1 METRGFGKTGLEVS
15 ALGFGGAPV
24 GFLETDRRQVTEIL
38 NTLLDR
44 GVNLID
50 TAASY
55 RGSEEAI
62 GEAIGHRRDDYVLVS
77 KCGQALDDI
86 EGAAWSPL
94 LIERTVERALRR
106 LKTDQIDVM
115 LLHSCDL
122 EVLQEGAAL
131 GALVKAREAGKVR
144 FVGYSGDNE
153 AAVHAAGLDE
163 VAVNRNL
170 HQPVRPGQH
179 RHRAPPGP
187 AQQYRCSGQAA
198 DCQRGLEGRLRAT
211 RHLRQLRQNLCRA
224 PGQDGDHAGRPG
236 VPRRG
241 WGGLVRDRVAL
252 YRVAARASP
261 RQSSARQTRRTSNAT
276 SRPWRRAPW
285 RRRSWPLCARR
296 SAAPRPPPASRG
308 WPRRRDRKSRFGQ
321 RCRRRREPSS
331 SNDARH
337 LCARSQSCWHS
348 PPGHKDSAA
357 GRPKPARPVAE
368 NPRAPRAPSPP
379 RADPSAAPVARRRDK
394 ANCCACREAGHRKVV
409 RKGAAADERAPT
421 SWPATRAPRTVTSKV
436 PDTQQG
442 SCFNTN
448 ARVPC
453 PTEGTPVLWPR
464 RQLWGSRT

>member
-163 VAVNRNL
+163 VAVIETSISLCDQANIDTVLPLARRNNIGVL
-170 HQPVRPGQH
+170 AKRPI
-179 RHRAPPGP
+179 AN
-187 AQQYRCSGQAA
+187 AA
-198 DCQRGLEGRLRAT
+198 WKDASEQRGIYVNYAKTYAERLAKMAITPADLGFPGEVGAAWSEIALRFTVSQPGVTTAIVGT
-211 RHLRQLRQNLCRA
+211 TNTANVERNVEALAKGALAETVVAALRQA
-224 PGQDGDHAGRPG
+224 F
-236 VPRRG
+236 
-241 WGGLVRDRVAL
+241 
-252 YRVAARASP
+252 
-261 RQSSARQTRRTSNAT
+261 
-276 SRPWRRAPW
+276 RRAE
-285 RRRSWPLCARR
+285 A
-296 SAAPRPPPASRG
+296 
-308 WPRRRDRKSRFGQ
+308 
-321 RCRRRREPSS
+321 
-331 SNDARH
+331 
-337 LCARSQSCWHS
+337 
-348 PPGHKDSAA
+348 AA
-357 GRPKPARPVAE
+357 GEPWLAQ
-368 NPRAPRAPSPP
+368 
-379 RADPSAAPVARRRDK
+379 
-394 ANCCACREAGHRKVV
+394 
-409 RKGAAADERAPT
+409 T
-421 SWPATRAPRTVTSKV
+421 
-436 PDTQQG
+436 
-442 SCFNTN
+442 
-448 ARVPC
+448 
-453 PTEGTPVLWPR
+453 
-464 RQLWGSRT
+464 